1 METTIEKIPQHYTL
15 ECIDSIFYSFWKL
28 YSNTILEFKKESS
41 EFVDHH
47 GKQVLNFQLS
57 LLLYSLVLVLI
68 AVPTFL
74 ITLLIM
80 FPLSGG

>member
-1 METTIEKIPQHYTL
+1 METTIEKIPNIYTL
-15 ECIDSIFYSFWKL
+15 ECIDSIFIPGNYF
-28 YSNTILEFKKESS
+28 SNTILEFKKESS

-68 AVPTFL
+68 AVPTF
-74 ITLLIM
+74 
-80 FPLSGG
+80 